1 MFGEPAIGCLIQRIL
16 RELLRSFLG
25 LLNQA
30 LGTIPD
36 LVRANLKLAARIAD
50 IIAEPILLS
59 DERLKLSLEDIE
71 KEFEIDLKRLAR
83 IEEKARA
90 TVIGVSLSV
99 SLTMPGIALLAG
111 TGALGDTGLKMP
123 SAALLSAAVLFLLT
137 SGFLALLGYKVGEV
151 SRPQIRDHEPLVTP
165 EERRQIILHCL
176 DLNRL
181 RILAKSNLLSAS
193 IDCLRNGLATILALL
208 VVVVIAAL

>member
-1 MFGEPAIGCLIQRIL
+1 ML
-16 RELLRSFLG
+16 RGFRRSFLW

-30 LGTIPD
+30 LATIPD
-36 LVRANLKLAARIAD
+36 LIRANIKLAARIK
-50 IIAEPILLS
+50 ITIATPIPLS
-59 DERLKLSLEDIE
+59 DERLQLSLQDIE

-90 TVIGVSLSV
+90 TVFGVSLSV
-99 SLTMPGIALLAG
+99 GLAMPGIALLAG
-111 TGALGDTGLKMP
+111 TGALGGTGLEVP

-137 SGFLALLGYKVGEV
+137 SGFLALLGYKASEV
-151 SRPQIRDHEPLVTP
+151 SRPQMKDHEPLVTP
-165 EERRQIILHCL
+165 EERQQIILHCL

-181 RILAKSNLLSAS
+181 RILVKNNLLSAS

-208 VVVVIAAL
+208 VLVVIAAL